1 MIAEA
6 CTHHAMADDYRA
18 GQTAPLAAEYTG
30 KGLTLVA
37 AGPALKRDLRQYDMV
52 IQCGM
57 ILTPTVYQNR
67 VREANSLGVAISNYG
82 LVISYIQ
89 GVLPRI
95 ISPFPELRDLS
106 RELTGIGL

>member
-1 MIAEA
+1 M
-6 CTHHAMADDYRA
+6 
-18 GQTAPLAAEYTG
+18 
-30 KGLTLVA
+30 
-37 AGPALKRDLRQYDMV
+37 
-52 IQCGM
+52 
-57 ILTPTVYQNR
+57 LTPTVYQNR
-67 VREANSLGVAISNYG
+67 VREASSLGVAISNYG